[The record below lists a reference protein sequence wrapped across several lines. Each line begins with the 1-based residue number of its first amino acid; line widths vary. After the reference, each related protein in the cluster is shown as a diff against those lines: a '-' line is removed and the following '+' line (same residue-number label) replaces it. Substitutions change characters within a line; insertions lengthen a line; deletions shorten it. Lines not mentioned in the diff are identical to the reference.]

1 MFSLLLSI
9 LAKVCTINIE
19 PASVP
24 LWTEEELESFVTL
37 WPIIFS
43 A

>member
-9 LAKVCTINIE
+9 VTKVCGIHLE
-19 PASVP
+19 PPSVS

-37 WPIIFS
+37 WLVIFS

>member
-1 MFSLLLSI
+1 MFSLLL
-9 LAKVCTINIE
+9 LVLVKVCSINIE

-37 WPIIFS
+37 
-43 A
+43 

>member
-1 MFSLLLSI
+1 MFSLLLSFV
-9 LAKVCTINIE
+9 AKVYSIKLE
-19 PASVP
+19 PSSVP

-37 WPIIFS
+37 GLVISS

>member
-1 MFSLLLSI
+1 MFSLLLSV
-9 LAKVCTINIE
+9 LAKVCSINIE
-19 PASVP
+19 PASLP

-37 WPIIFS
+37 WLVIFS

>member
-1 MFSLLLSI
+1 MFSLLLSV
-9 LAKVCTINIE
+9 LAKVCSVEVE
-19 PASVP
+19 PTSVP

-37 WPIIFS
+37 WLVIFS